1 MSAWFK
7 DDPTSLAEDALQ
19 IAFNFLAR
27 SGEVDDPS
35 ETVGF
40 LADKVEYMISQGQR
54 NKLLLANRAIV
65 AFQRF
70 RQARAAEHA
79 MAAGRTG

>member
-7 DDPTSLAEDALQ
+7 DDPASLAEDALQ
-19 IAFNFLAR
+19 IAFNFLVG

-40 LADKVEYMISQGQR
+40 LADKIEYMISQGQR
-54 NKLLLANRAIV
+54 SKLLLANRAIV

-70 RQARAAEHA
+70 QQARAAELA
-79 MAAGRTG
+79 MGAGRTG